1 MKIICCRA
9 RADLA
14 ECRLAIAEARLS
26 TAAAGSSVAEFSYSQ
41 HAHHARN
48 SQAGRRGSDGGSGA
62 SLCDISGDGV
72 DSSAIAALSTAS
84 LDTPPLIEI
93 RNVSVAHEE
102 RTLAARCVTARAMG
116 AEAAHAAVAAAV
128 RELEYAQARHT
139 HPPTHPLTH

>member
-26 TAAAGSSVAEFSYSQ
+26 TAAAGSSVAEFCT
-41 HAHHARN
+41 HHARN
-48 SQAGRRGSDGGSGA
+48 SQAGLRGSDRGSGA

-139 HPPTHPLTH
+139 HPPTHPPTH